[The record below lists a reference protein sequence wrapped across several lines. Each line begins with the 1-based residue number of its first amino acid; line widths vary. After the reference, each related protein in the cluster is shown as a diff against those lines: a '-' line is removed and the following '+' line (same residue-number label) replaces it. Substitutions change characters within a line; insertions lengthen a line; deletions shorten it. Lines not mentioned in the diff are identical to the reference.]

1 MSLVL
6 IRTRNVPINFPTIK
20 IRQIEYQTGFLN
32 STLRKMRGSLNP
44 KAQAVNE
51 AQRQLKPVPYF
62 PIFFKSRL
70 RAIYSSS
77 LYQTILAI
85 TSPFGLQSWLSLL
98 DILFLPFM
106 SAILSRR
113 FKKFKKIRL
122 GLSDLSCIY
131 FSTEFSS

>member
-6 IRTRNVPINFPTIK
+6 IRTRNVPIPTIK
-20 IRQIEYQTGFLN
+20 IRQIEYQTVFLN
-32 STLRKMRGSLNP
+32 STLWKMRGSLNP
-44 KAQAVNE
+44 KAQAVNK

-77 LYQTILAI
+77 LYQTILDI
-85 TSPFGLQSWLSLL
+85 TSPFALQSWLSLL
-98 DILFLPFM
+98 DILFLPIM

-122 GLSDLSCIY
+122 GSKLLLSLIY
-131 FSTEFSS
+131 GSGFRI